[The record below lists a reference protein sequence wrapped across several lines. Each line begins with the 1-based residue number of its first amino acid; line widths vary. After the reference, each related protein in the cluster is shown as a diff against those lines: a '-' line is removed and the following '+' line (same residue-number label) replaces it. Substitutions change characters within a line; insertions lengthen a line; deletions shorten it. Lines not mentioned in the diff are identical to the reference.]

1 MATTT
6 HHKNPLREGMPE
18 DQSVRPAAIII
29 FGASGDLTKRKLV
42 PAIYNLALSRLL
54 PSGFAMIGVARRP
67 KPDFADEMRE
77 SVGKFSRRKPVED
90 ATWNELAKSI
100 SPGFGKSRSSTWEG
114 CYEAPGFDRRLC
126 RLPAIHGIQ
135 VYEL

>member
-6 HHKNPLREGMPE
+6 ETPASSSNPDTNAKNANTKNPLREGMPA
-18 DQSVRPAAIII
+18 DQSLRPAALII

-54 PSGFAMIGVARRP
+54 PSGFALIGVARRP

-77 SVGKFSRRKPVED
+77 NVGKFSRRKPVED

-100 SPGFGKSRSSTWEG
+100 S
-114 CYEAPGFDRRLC
+114 
-126 RLPAIHGIQ
+126 
-135 VYEL
+135 